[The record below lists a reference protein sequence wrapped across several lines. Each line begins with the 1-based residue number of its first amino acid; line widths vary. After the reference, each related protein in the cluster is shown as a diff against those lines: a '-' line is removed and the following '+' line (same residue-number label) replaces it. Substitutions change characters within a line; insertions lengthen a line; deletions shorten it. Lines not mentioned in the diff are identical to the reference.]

1 MATCAVDLQ
10 ELDPSCNALKKKG
23 GLKKRVWIGS
33 YDAVN
38 AVTPPTTDVDGYVT
52 SITLNTSPVGSPVNY
67 LYKYIGKKLKH
78 NGTFEGQVGENT
90 NVINQNLNL
99 VLYAYTPAEREAI
112 EKLFNSEEVVVFV
125 ETEAGQIEM
134 WGYDTGLMAS
144 ALTGGSGT
152 ALNDS
157 TAITI
162 TLSGQQDTF
171 PKVLKTGSTL
181 QDDIDYLDALTN
193 T

>member
-1 MATCAVDLQ
+1 MANCASDLQ
-10 ELDPSCNALKKKG
+10 ELDPSCAALKKKG

-33 YDAVN
+33 YDNV
-38 AVTPPTTDVDGYVT
+38 VTVLDDTTGYIDGV
-52 SITLNTSPVGSPVNY
+52 SMVSASPVNK
-67 LYKYIGKKLKH
+67 LFKYIGKKLKH
-78 NGTFEGQVGENT
+78 NGAFEGQVGENT

-112 EKLFNSEEVVVFV
+112 EKLFNSEEVVAFV
-125 ETEAGQIEM
+125 ETEAGQIEL
-134 WGYDTGLMAS
+134 WGYETGLTAS

-162 TLSGQQDTF
+162 TLSGQQDTL
-171 PKVLKTGSTL
+171 PKVVVIDDASSATSDLEST
-181 QDDIDYLDALTN
+181 IAALDALI
-193 T
+193 

>member
-1 MATCAVDLQ
+1 MSNCASDLQ
-10 ELDPSCNALKKKG
+10 ELDPSCAALKKKG

-33 YDAVN
+33 YDSVVSVLN
-38 AVTPPTTDVDGYVT
+38 DSTGYIDGV
-52 SITLNTSPVGSPVNY
+52 SMVSASPVNK
-67 LYKYIGKKLKH
+67 LFKYIGKKLKH
-78 NGTFEGQVGENT
+78 NGAFEGQVGENT

-112 EKLFNSEEVVVFV
+112 EKLFNSEEVVAFV
-125 ETEAGQIEM
+125 ETEAGQIEL
-134 WGYDTGLMAS
+134 WGYETGLTAS

-162 TLSGQQDTF
+162 TLSGQQDTL
-171 PKVLKTGSTL
+171 PKVVVIDDASSATSDLQST
-181 QDDIDYLDALTN
+181 ITALDALT
-193 T
+193 